1 MSFLALVAALLLEQW
16 RPLAD
21 RGSLYSLFERYATF
35 LERLLGGGESKQ
47 GMGILAWLVAVVPP
61 LLGAW
66 LVYALAQG
74 AGSLFALS
82 ANVVILYLTMGFRQQ
97 GRYFAEIQL
106 ALKDNDIA
114 KARDA
119 LSAWRRSDCG
129 DLDREAVARLAIE
142 EALIASHHHVFAVIF
157 WFAFLPGPLG
167 AILYRLA
174 MFLSHR
180 WGGAP
185 DSETGHLRSF
195 ARSAFAALDWL
206 PARLAAG
213 TFAVVGDFED
223 AVYCWRAQ
231 AASWADYTQGVVLA
245 SGAGALGVKLGM
257 PIRENGEVLERPE
270 LGLGDPVDEA
280 HMETTVGL
288 IWRALMV
295 WLIVLL
301 LVALVGAVT

>member
-21 RGSLYSLFERYATF
+21 RLALHSLLERYMTM
-35 LERLLGGGESKQ
+35 LEQLFSDGESRQ
-47 GMGILAWLVAVVPP
+47 GVAAWLVAVVPP

-66 LVYALAQG
+66 LVFAVAER
-74 AGSLFALS
+74 AGSLFVLS
-82 ANVVILYLTMGFRQQ
+82 LNVVVLYLTMGFREH
-97 GRYFAEIQL
+97 GHYFAEIQL
-106 ALKDNDIA
+106 ALKDNDIS

-129 DLDREAVARLAIE
+129 ELDREAVARLAIE
-142 EALIASHHHVFAVIF
+142 EALATSHNRVFAVVF
-157 WFAFLPGPLG
+157 WFTLLPGPLG

-180 WGGAP
+180 WNGAP
-185 DSETGHLRSF
+185 DPETGRFGSF
-195 ARSAFAALDWL
+195 ARRAFEVLDWL
-206 PARLAAG
+206 PARLTAG

-231 AASWADYTQGVVLA
+231 AASWADPAHGVVLA
-245 SGAGALGVKLGM
+245 SGAGALRVKLGM
-257 PIRENGEVLERPE
+257 PIRENGEINERPE
-270 LGLGDPVDEA
+270 LGIGDPVDEA
-280 HMETTVGL
+280 HLESTVGL
-288 IWRALMV
+288 IWRALVV

-301 LVALVGAVT
+301 LMALAGTLT

>member
-21 RGSLYSLFERYATF
+21 RRAPHSLLERYTT
-35 LERLLGGGESKQ
+35 LLDRLFSGGESRQ
-47 GMGILAWLVAVVPP
+47 GVLAWLVAVVPP

-66 LVYALAQG
+66 LVYAVAER
-74 AGSLFALS
+74 AGSLVALCV
-82 ANVVILYLTMGFRQQ
+82 NVAILYFTMGFRKH
-97 GRYFAEIQL
+97 GHYFTGIQV
-106 ALKDNDIA
+106 ALKDNDISR
-114 KARDA
+114 ARDA

-157 WFAFLPGPLG
+157 WFVLLPGPLG

-174 MFLSHR
+174 MLLSR
-180 WGGAP
+180 LWGGVP
-185 DSETGHLRSF
+185 DPESGRFASF
-195 ARSAFAALDWL
+195 AQRAFAALDWL
-206 PARLAAG
+206 PARLTAG

-231 AASWADYTQGVVLA
+231 AAGWAEPAHGIVLA

-270 LGLGDPVDEA
+270 LGLGDPADEG
-280 HMETTVGL
+280 HLESTVGL
-288 IWRALMV
+288 IWRALVV

-301 LVALVGAVT
+301 LMALAGAVT

>member
-21 RGSLYSLFERYATF
+21 RLALHSLLERYMTM
-35 LERLLGGGESKQ
+35 LEQLFSDGESRQ
-47 GMGILAWLVAVVPP
+47 GVAAWLVAVVPP

-66 LVYALAQG
+66 LVFAVAER
-74 AGSLFALS
+74 AGSLFVLS
-82 ANVVILYLTMGFRQQ
+82 LNVVVLYLTMGFREH
-97 GRYFAEIQL
+97 GHYFTEIQL
-106 ALKDNDIA
+106 ALKDNDIS

-129 DLDREAVARLAIE
+129 ELDREAVARLAIE
-142 EALIASHHHVFAVIF
+142 EALATSHNRVFAVVF
-157 WFAFLPGPLG
+157 WFTLLPGPLG

-180 WGGAP
+180 WNGAP
-185 DSETGHLRSF
+185 DPETGRFGSF
-195 ARSAFAALDWL
+195 ARRAFEVLDWL
-206 PARLAAG
+206 PARLTAG

-231 AASWADYTQGVVLA
+231 AASWADPAHGVVLA
-245 SGAGALGVKLGM
+245 SGAGALRVKLGM
-257 PIRENGEVLERPE
+257 PIRENGEINERPE
-270 LGLGDPVDEA
+270 LGIGDPVDEA
-280 HMETTVGL
+280 HLESTVGL
-288 IWRALMV
+288 IWRALVV

-301 LVALVGAVT
+301 LMALAGTLT

>member
-1 MSFLALVAALLLEQW
+1 MTFLALVAALLLEQW
-16 RPLAD
+16 RPLSD
-21 RGSLYSLFERYATF
+21 RGSLYSLFDRYATF

-47 GMGILAWLVAVVPP
+47 GVLAWLVAVVPP

-74 AGSLFALS
+74 VGSLFALS
-82 ANVVILYLTMGFRQQ
+82 VNVFVLYFTTGFRQQ
-97 GRYFAEIQL
+97 GRYFTEIQL
-106 ALKDNDIA
+106 ALRDNDIA

-157 WFAFLPGPLG
+157 WFVLLPGPLG

-180 WGGAP
+180 WGGVP
-185 DSETGHLRSF
+185 DSETGRLHSF

-206 PARLAAG
+206 PARFAAG

-223 AVYCWRAQ
+223 AVYCWRVQ
-231 AASWADYTQGVVLA
+231 AASWADYAQGVVLA
-245 SGAGALGVKLGM
+245 SGAGAIGVKLGM
-257 PIRENGEVLERPE
+257 PIRVSGEVLERPE
-270 LGLGDPVDEA
+270 LGLGDPVDDA

-288 IWRALMV
+288 IWRTLMV